1 MKRILSIAGLAALVS
16 CDQKPAIQQMI
27 TQAQRAESLE
37 INKVSQDLSAKIQAL
52 EGNIQKLAGAADD
65 PVSKAKIAEVIGQE
79 VGKVAE
85 EKMKP
90 ALTAINDKLD
100 ALDKALKEIKEMKAA
115 AAAAPAPAPAP
126 TPVTQAPASTPPP
139 QQFTPPPQQQP
150 SSGNSGIRVS
160 GQGQSDPNR
169 KRFRFDF

>member
-1 MKRILSIAGLAALVS
+1 MKMKHILSIAGLAALVS

-27 TQAQRAESLE
+27 TQAQRAESQE

-100 ALDKALKEIKEMKAA
+100 ALDKALKEIKEMKVA

-126 TPVTQAPASTPPP
+126 VAQAPASTPQP
-139 QQFTPPPQQQP
+139 QQFSPPPQQQQP
-150 SSGNSGIRVS
+150 SGNSGIRVS
-160 GQGQSDPNR
+160 GQGHSDPNR
-169 KRFRFDF
+169 KRYRFDF

>member
-27 TQAQRAESLE
+27 TQAQRAESQE
-37 INKVSQDLSAKIQAL
+37 INKVSQDLGAKIQAL

-100 ALDKALKEIKEMKAA
+100 ALDKALKEIKEMKVA

-126 TPVTQAPASTPPP
+126 VAQAPASTPQP
-139 QQFTPPPQQQP
+139 QQFSPPPQQQQP
-150 SSGNSGIRVS
+150 SGNSGIRVS

-169 KRFRFDF
+169 KRYRFDF